1 MVKCL
6 PLETPCTNFFLV
18 LKKAQSVVC
27 GGEDGEEVG
36 GGGGDGEVD
45 GIPVSEGLGTG
56 ELGKISRIFQLEEKC
71 LTKLGSL

>member
-36 GGGGDGEVD
+36 GGGGDGEEV
-45 GIPVSEGLGTG
+45 EGQEGGVEYFSPIRLFF
-56 ELGKISRIFQLEEKC
+56 LMS
-71 LTKLGSL
+71 S